1 MRVRSGLVW
10 LDCSCV
16 WDTCRGAVCCSGCG
30 RLMGCCRWQ
39 SLPQSL
45 PLLPIGPLPSFR
57 MAAQVARAL
66 RAGTNGFRPDV
77 ATDWPR
83 LAASMCLNGRNS
95 VAAGSCA
102 GAAESSP
109 GGARRRNAGCLAMA
123 AGRLERAYAGLDAPR
138 VCQDTVGQV
147 GLGDF
152 ADSRHCCCVP
162 GVADR
167 AVECSLDGF
176 LNRRLR
182 RGSCRVRPPRLSRA
196 DLRGLSVRP

>member
-1 MRVRSGLVW
+1 MVAHCFSGMASMIFRSRSSYGTEGAALMAEFAPKSATFAHWPVAVVQDGGPGRPC
-10 LDCSCV
+10 LAGGNKRFPAR
-16 WDTCRGAVCCSGCG
+16 RGHRLATSGCFNVLG
-30 RLMGCCRWQ
+30 RPKFG
-39 SLPQSL
+39 
-45 PLLPIGPLPSFR
+45 
-57 MAAQVARAL
+57 
-66 RAGTNGFRPDV
+66 
-77 ATDWPR
+77 
-83 LAASMCLNGRNS
+83 
-95 VAAGSCA
+95 
-102 GAAESSP
+102 
-109 GGARRRNAGCLAMA
+109 RRRKLRWGRGELARGRQAQECGVSLLAMA